1 MNTEEFIKRISNLYG
16 NSKDIITRTIKI
28 KKYQI
33 SYLFFESVCSDDK
46 ISDFLMRSINYIK
59 MESFKDL
66 FSCLKNSLNNSKVE
80 VLKNESDLF
89 TKLSSGYTAIV
100 CSDSKDIIV
109 VETKLKLD
117 RGITESTTEQI
128 IRGPKDSFTENHMIN
143 LGLIRKRIKDPNL
156 WFEDTTVGVRTKTKV
171 TLGYINDVVIKSR
184 IYEIKNVLNKIDVDG
199 IIDSGQIRDYLK
211 DNNSNFFPTVIST
224 ERPDLVCNDLLD
236 GKIAIIVENSPF
248 VLLLP
253 STLVDFFHSSEDYY
267 QKSANVTFSRILRF
281 AAFLISILTP
291 ALYIA
296 VTTFNHQVIPDKL
309 LISLAVQRS
318 TVPFPTA
325 IEIIV
330 LLTTFELLKESD
342 IRTPSVMGTAISIVG
357 ALVLGD
363 AAVSA
368 GIVSPIVVIVVAITS
383 VSGLLFTD
391 IDIIN
396 GIRWYRLLFIVF
408 SSIAG
413 LIGFTVALVI
423 FITKLS
429 SVEILNVPFLTP
441 FSPLNFVGQNDA
453 LFKKAK
459 NKVYKRPSYLSKNL
473 KNQGDL

>member
-1 MNTEEFIKRISNLYG
+1 MDTKKFIKDVSSIYG

-28 KKYQI
+28 KNYNI

-46 ISDFLMRSINYIK
+46 ISDFLMRSINYVK
-59 MESFKDL
+59 LNSFKNL
-66 FSCLKNSLNNSKVE
+66 FDNLTNTLVNSKIEILKNK
-80 VLKNESDLF
+80 SDLYS
-89 TKLSSGYTAIV
+89 KLASGYTAIV
-100 CSDSKDIIV
+100 CDDSDEIIM

-128 IRGPKDSFTENHMIN
+128 IRGPKDSFTENHMVN

-156 WFEDTTVGVRTKTKV
+156 WFKDIIVGVRTKTKV
-171 TLGYINDVVIKSR
+171 TIGFINDVVIKPR
-184 IYEIKNVLNKIDVDG
+184 IDEIKNILNKIDVDG

-211 DNNSNFFPTVIST
+211 DNNSKFFPTVIST
-224 ERPDLVCNDLLD
+224 ERPDLVCNSLLD
-236 GKIAIIVENSPF
+236 GKIAIIVENCPF
-248 VLLLP
+248 ILLLP

-281 AAFLISILTP
+281 VAFLISILTP

-296 VTTFNHQVIPDKL
+296 ITTFNHQVIPDKL

-325 IEIIV
+325 IEILV

-429 SVEILNVPFLTP
+429 SIEILNVPFLTP
-441 FSPLNFVGQNDA
+441 FSPLNFIGQNDA

-459 NKVYKRPSYLSKNL
+459 NKVSKRPSYLSKNY